1 MFANKSSTSAFGGG
15 LNFGQSQ
22 SQPSQQSQGQQQ
34 QPSSQ
39 QQTQPQISVG
49 STTQSTIN
57 PPQSLNTT
65 NIDITASL
73 DNSGTDKILKDLLE
87 SASNLPKSHIKYNNL
102 GSIRLTLDELERKS
116 QQLRKEAENEG
127 NHTKAHYLLAGAG
140 VATGDIED
148 ELNKIQLPK
157 STSFYQPVNAET
169 VESHLKKRKEE
180 SILNTIEQ
188 SFAVASNDFD
198 NYINA
203 NISIDWKARREEL
216 RKVMGIKDSAKFKEE
231 ASKLSVVWKSSSAA
245 ANIFTPLK
253 NTNSS
258 LKQISREKFE
268 NYANVVYALNESRLV
283 DEPFSL
289 CLNFYELNKVQ
300 DDSKSKQVAETW
312 KILQNL
318 TSEKFAKT
326 SQEKKFAHYS
336 ESDLHNEISL
346 TSKRFLEGQFL
357 NYIEHIYVKHDKP
370 QNFLPGTN
378 INKVSFFI
386 HQVIL
391 KNEPELAN
399 KTLLVNG
406 TPIWALI
413 YYLMRS
419 GLYSD
424 ASDIVNQNGELFNKF
439 DRNFPVYIKAFVD
452 QNKLPSNLSERIHQE
467 FGQQFQY
474 VLNDIDTSV
483 NFDPYKY
490 SVYKIIGKCDLSNPS
505 LPQAVNLSVEDWLWF
520 HLSIINESES
530 SIYENYS
537 LANLQGK
544 VLSLGAKYF
553 TSSNNPLY
561 LKTLILTG
569 LYELAVQYCY
579 DFVNEA
585 DSVHLAIGLAYYG
598 VLHCY
603 NSNKNEVIAVT
614 NNKYE
619 VNFGRITG
627 AYTTTF
633 KISDPKVACEYLI
646 MIALVDEQLSHDAL
660 RELLLVTREFG
671 ALIGELYPETGFI
684 EPGVLETQRKLIGLD
699 DINAFHHEI
708 VRATAI
714 KCEDEGRVFDALL
727 LYQLA
732 RDYEATVVLM
742 NNKLA
747 DIIATSE
754 LDKPISSVGTIDD
767 NLVLLSEHIWRNVT
781 KNSYISK
788 VSPQTKQTC
797 DLLISVIKIRDLFV
811 KRQWREVI
819 ASVNK
824 LDLIPADAHDDL
836 LKVRSYSDLITNNKL
851 DENLIKVLPSLL
863 VLVMTCISNLNYG
876 ILARKYQPLSNE
888 REELNHWKKI
898 ARNCVVYAGM
908 VQYKMPREVYSLLIS
923 LESSL

>member
-1 MFANKSSTSAFGGG
+1 M
-15 LNFGQSQ
+15 
-22 SQPSQQSQGQQQ
+22 
-34 QPSSQ
+34 
-39 QQTQPQISVG
+39 
-49 STTQSTIN
+49 
-57 PPQSLNTT
+57 
-65 NIDITASL
+65 
-73 DNSGTDKILKDLLE
+73 
-87 SASNLPKSHIKYNNL
+87 PKSHIKYNNL

-116 QQLRKEAENEG
+116 QQLRKEAEADCASG
-127 NHTKAHYLLAGAG
+127 NNNNNAKAHYLLAGAG
-140 VATGDIED
+140 VVATGDIED
-148 ELNKIQLPK
+148 ELNKIQFPK
-157 STSFYQPVNAET
+157 STSFYQPASAET
-169 VESHLKKRKEE
+169 VESHLKRRKEE

-203 NISIDWKARREEL
+203 NISIDWKARREQL
-216 RKVMGIKDSAKFKEE
+216 RKSMGIKDSAKFKEE
-231 ASKLSVVWKSSSAA
+231 AAKLSVVWKSTSAA
-245 ANIFTPLK
+245 ANIFTPLTTTK
-253 NTNSS
+253 TAS

-268 NYANVVYALNESRLV
+268 NYAQVIYALNESRLV

-289 CLNFYELNKVQ
+289 CLNFYELNKLQ
-300 DDSKSKQVAETW
+300 DDLKSKQVAEAW

-318 TSEKFAKT
+318 TLEKFAKT
-326 SQEKKFAHYS
+326 SQEKKFANYD
-336 ESDLHNEISL
+336 EVDLQNEIL
-346 TSKRFLEGQFL
+346 LKSKQFLEGQFL
-357 NYIEHIYVKHDKP
+357 NYIEHIYVKHEKP

-391 KNEPELAN
+391 KNEPELVN

-413 YYLMRS
+413 YYLMRA
-419 GLYSD
+419 GLYAD
-424 ASDIVNQNGELFNKF
+424 ANEIVTKNGELFNKF
-439 DRNFPVYIKAFVD
+439 DRNFPVYMKSFVND
-452 QNKLPSNLSERIHQE
+452 HKLSSNLGERIHLE
-467 FGQQFQY
+467 FSQQFQY
-474 VLNDIDTSV
+474 ILNDIDTSV

-530 SIYENYS
+530 SIFENYS
-537 LANLQGK
+537 LTNLQSK
-544 VLSLGAKYF
+544 VLLLGAKYF

-569 LYELAVQYCY
+569 LYELAIQYCY
-579 DFVNEA
+579 DFINEA
-585 DSVHLAIGLAYYG
+585 DAVHLAIGLAYYG
-598 VLHCY
+598 ALHVY
-603 NSNKNEVIAVT
+603 NSNKNEVISVT

-619 VNFGRITG
+619 INFGRIIG
-627 AYTTTF
+627 SYTTAF

-646 MIALVDEQLSHDAL
+646 TIALVDAQLSHDAL
-660 RELLLVTREFG
+660 KELLLVTREFG

-684 EPGVLETQRKLIGLD
+684 EPGVLELQRKLIGLE
-699 DINAFHHEI
+699 DINAFQHDI

-732 RDYEATVVLM
+732 RDYEATVLLM

-754 LDKPISSVGTIDD
+754 LDKSISSGGTIDN
-767 NLVLLSEHIWRNVT
+767 NLVLLSEHIWRNLCQT
-781 KNSYISK
+781 SYISK
-788 VSPQTKQTC
+788 VSPQAKQTC
-797 DLLISVIKIRDLFV
+797 DLLISIIKIRDLFV

-819 ASVNK
+819 AKINK
-824 LDLIPADAHDDL
+824 LDLIPADAQDDL

-851 DENLIKVLPSLL
+851 DENLVKVLPSLL
-863 VLVMTCISNLNYG
+863 VLVMTCISNLNYEV
-876 ILARKYQPLSNE
+876 LARKFQPLSSE
-888 REELNHWKKI
+888 REELSRWKKI

-923 LESSL
+923 LEALL